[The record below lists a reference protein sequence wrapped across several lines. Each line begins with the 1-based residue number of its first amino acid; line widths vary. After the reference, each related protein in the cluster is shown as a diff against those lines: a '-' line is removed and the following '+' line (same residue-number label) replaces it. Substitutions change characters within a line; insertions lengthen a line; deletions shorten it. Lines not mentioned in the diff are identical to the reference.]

1 MWWLNKFPF
10 PARALRANVQQAIR
24 LRRPSLLTKAVA
36 VRAIYFK
43 PNNPHPPMF
52 LFFDTETTGLPAKG
66 QYSNPSHPLTPKL
79 VELAACLFD
88 SEGNELESLVHIIKP
103 YGFEI
108 SVGASN
114 VHGITTERANKEG
127 VELKPAI
134 ETFLDLVEKSS
145 ALVAHN
151 ALYDKLILDRVMI
164 DLNYEGSFLIDRPL
178 ICTKELTTPVCR
190 LPGFR
195 GQFKWPTLQEA
206 HLHFFN
212 SEFAS
217 AHSAL
222 ADVQAC
228 ARIFFEGRKRKL
240 WV

>member
-1 MWWLNKFPF
+1 
-10 PARALRANVQQAIR
+10 
-24 LRRPSLLTKAVA
+24 
-36 VRAIYFK
+36 
-43 PNNPHPPMF
+43 MF

-66 QYSNPSHPLTPKL
+66 QYSNPKHPLTPKL

-88 SEGNELESLVHIIKP
+88 ADGNELDNLVRIIKP

-108 SVGASN
+108 PVGASN

-127 VELKPAI
+127 TELQFAF
-134 ETFLDLVEKSS
+134 EEFLNLVERSEK
-145 ALVAHN
+145 LVAHN
-151 ALYDKLILDRVMI
+151 TGYDKLILDRVMI
-164 DLNYEGSFLIDRPL
+164 DLNYEGEFNIGRPL
-178 ICTKELTTPVCR
+178 ICTKELTTPICR

-206 HLHFFN
+206 HLHFF
-212 SEFAS
+212 SEEFAS

-228 ARIFFEGRKRKL
+228 ARIFFEGRKRNL

>member
-1 MWWLNKFPF
+1 MWWLNLSF
-10 PARALRANVQQAIR
+10 
-24 LRRPSLLTKAVA
+24 
-36 VRAIYFK
+36 
-43 PNNPHPPMF
+43 MF

-66 QYSNPSHPLTPKL
+66 QYSNPFHPSTPKL
-79 VELAACLFD
+79 VELAAILFD
-88 SEGNELESLVHIIKP
+88 TDGNELESLVRIIKP

-108 SVGASN
+108 PVGASN

-127 VELKPAI
+127 ADLQPSFEA
-134 ETFLDLVEKSS
+134 FLNLVEKSKY
-145 ALVAHN
+145 LVAHN

-164 DLNYEGSFLIDRPL
+164 DLNYEGSFLIGREL

-195 GQFKWPTLQEA
+195 GQFKWPNLQEA
-206 HLHFFN
+206 HLHFF
-212 SEFAS
+212 SEEFAS

-228 ARIFFEGRKRKL
+228 ARIFFEGRKRNL

>member
-1 MWWLNKFPF
+1 
-10 PARALRANVQQAIR
+10 
-24 LRRPSLLTKAVA
+24 
-36 VRAIYFK
+36 
-43 PNNPHPPMF
+43 MF

-66 QYSNPSHPLTPKL
+66 QYSNPSHPSTPKL
-79 VELAACLFD
+79 VELAAVLFD
-88 SEGNELESLVHIIKP
+88 GDGVEQASLVHIIKP
-103 YGFEI
+103 YGFDI
-108 SVGASN
+108 PPGASN
-114 VHGITTERANKEG
+114 VHGITTERAHSEG
-127 VELKPAI
+127 IELKTAF
-134 ETFLDLVEKSS
+134 ESFLDLVERST

-164 DLNYEGSFLIDRPL
+164 DLNYSGSFLIDRPL
-178 ICTKELTTPVCR
+178 ICTKELTTPVCK

-222 ADVQAC
+222 ADVRAC
-228 ARIFFEGRKRKL
+228 ARIFFEGRKQNL